1 MHRKNVRLC
10 LKMQWHLLTSAFPL
24 LLQSEPETDELPAVI
39 TSDLIFIK
47 YLQDTGKADPWQNTL
62 GR

>member
-1 MHRKNVRLC
+1 MHCKYVGLC

-24 LLQSEPETDELPAVI
+24 FLQMEPETDELPAVI

-47 YLQDTGKADPWQNTL
+47 YLQGAGKADPWQNTL